1 MHSTVSVLMPVQLV
15 VNFNVTAAHE
25 KAFSLD
31 VYLPCRFI
39 TMLVDIL
46 MLLNVHV
53 VQKWQ

>member
-15 VNFNVTAAHE
+15 VNFIVNAAHE
-25 KAFSLD
+25 NASSLN

-39 TMLVDIL
+39 TMLADIL

-53 VQKWQ
+53 VQKWH